1 MFSTKQIIAL
11 FEIIEIIQ
19 VHSCFQKSFTKKNG
33 NRTCGAESESIP
45 RPDHE
50 HEETE
55 KERALR
61 ILEEKD
67 RKARMTRLK
76 LAREEL
82 KEIELE
88 QEKRLKELEKV
99 RKRMEE
105 DLERRKAEV
114 RKYKRANP
122 QQQ

>member
-1 MFSTKQIIAL
+1 M
-11 FEIIEIIQ
+11 
-19 VHSCFQKSFTKKNG
+19 HSCFQKSFTKKNG